1 MGIRFF
7 SVCYVTMRSRKCTCL
22 GHRVERNQWKIESTR
37 GRRPSSEGSAKGSL
51 PRLKITQNRWGA
63 LPRSVHAEEERIGR
77 RIRYQDVMKG
87 GAITKKFKADNTSL
101 R

>member
-1 MGIRFF
+1 MGLHQE
-7 SVCYVTMRSRKCTCL
+7 VEEWERK
-22 GHRVERNQWKIESTR
+22 VDSDKWKTVESTR
-37 GRRPSSEGSAKGSL
+37 GRRTSSHGSAKGSL